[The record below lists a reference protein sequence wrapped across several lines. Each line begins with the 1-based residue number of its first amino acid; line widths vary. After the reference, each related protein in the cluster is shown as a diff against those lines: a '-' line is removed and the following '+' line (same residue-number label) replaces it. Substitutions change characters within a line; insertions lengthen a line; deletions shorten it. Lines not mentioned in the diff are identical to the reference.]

1 MLSFLNSL
9 VVKCSL
15 VLVVLCLQFHV
26 WFSDSGYSRYSHIQK
41 NIADMKLVNQNY
53 KNDILTLKNAV
64 DDLNSDG
71 KLLDCNARENLGM
84 IGPGET
90 LYQVSIAS

>member
-15 VLVVLCLQFHV
+15 ILVVLCLQFHV
-26 WFSDSGYSRYSHIQK
+26 WFSDSGYSRYSHIQNK
-41 NIADMKLVNQNY
+41 IADMKLVNQNY
-53 KNDILTLKNAV
+53 KNDIVTLKNAV

-71 KLLDCNARENLGM
+71 KLLDSNARENLGM

-90 LYQVSIAS
+90 LYQVSVAS